1 VFGNFKFMGNSNKL
15 PSELRV
21 DIITDRVIY
30 NSGSVVHGILFVDA
44 LENFVADSLHLRVLG
59 RQ

>member
-1 VFGNFKFMGNSNKL
+1 
-15 PSELRV
+15 
-21 DIITDRVIY
+21 VIY